1 MRPQDWQSGDQPWVV
16 NVIAPEACPGPRSGG
31 GAEEMIK
38 DTKANVFADRE
49 LKYLVT
55 TGAGKE
61 VRGA

>member
-1 MRPQDWQSGDQPWVV
+1 
-16 NVIAPEACPGPRSGG
+16 
-31 GAEEMIK
+31 MIK

-61 VRGA
+61 VKSA